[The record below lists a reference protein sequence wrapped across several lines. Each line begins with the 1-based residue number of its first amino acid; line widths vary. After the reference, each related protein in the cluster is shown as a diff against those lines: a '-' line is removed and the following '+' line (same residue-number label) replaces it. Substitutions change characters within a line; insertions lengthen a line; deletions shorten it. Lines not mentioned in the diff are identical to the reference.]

1 MQAFSFTATSIPT
14 QDPEGFCHLVGFAD
28 KEHDTAHYLMLQR
41 AFAEDEDEQDAAL
54 GMDTYHV
61 EWCGQQNACYGGI
74 ARWVLARDSAQI
86 TFKPEAV
93 QDMDGLEHLSIAFD
107 LSDDEY
113 EALKTALAEIFAGER
128 CFEIADGSVGGAA

>member
-1 MQAFSFTATSIPT
+1 MPTFSFTATCIPT

-41 AFAEDEDEQDAAL
+41 AFKEDEDEQDEAL
-54 GMDTYHV
+54 GMDTYHA

-74 ARWVLARDSAQI
+74 ARFVLKRDGAQI

-113 EALKTALAEIFAGER
+113 GVLKNALTEIFAGES
-128 CFEIADGSVGGAA
+128 CFELADGSA